1 MRRGVGIRGLLRLL
15 GVQGCRLTLTSLEG
29 RSSFWGDR
37 VAHLSSGGSDDELVA
52 FSLCSEP
59 MSRARRENETLLT
72 GPVDFHAVT

>member
-29 RSSFWGDR
+29 GSSFWGDR

-52 FSLCSEP
+52 FSLCSVCRCRVLEGK
-59 MSRARRENETLLT
+59 MKLC
-72 GPVDFHAVT
+72 